1 MGQIYVIRLEI
12 RGLERKMISKVKSQR
27 DCVHW
32 MQTNHFNQPS
42 FFYIFNVRDYWR
54 TWFENNS
61 WHAQGDKGNACISP
75 RFLCRLTAFIKL
87 NGYSNFINAVKR
99 QRNLGLR
106 LYETTSIII
115 NIICERFLQVTLVSC
130 RKEGQNDRSS
140 NFRFDN
146 NIQVKTLICAHSKT
160 VYLNTCSSWSC
171 IGGMLNWKQHKQS
184 LKMAVSTDPIGNQL
198 YQPIKINDLKIKNG
212 LKH

>member
-1 MGQIYVIRLEI
+1 
-12 RGLERKMISKVKSQR
+12 
-27 DCVHW
+27 

-42 FFYIFNVRDYWR
+42 FLYIFNVRDIGVR
-54 TWFENNS
+54 DLKITLGM
-61 WHAQGDKGNACISP
+61 HKGNACISP

-160 VYLNTCSSWSC
+160 VYLNTCSS
-171 IGGMLNWKQHKQS
+171 
-184 LKMAVSTDPIGNQL
+184 
-198 YQPIKINDLKIKNG
+198 
-212 LKH
+212 